1 MNINHPQ
8 IKTLAGLWLAVV
20 IACLPGNKSKIFASG
35 ITLVALGHGLGVASQ
50 SQKIKDTQAQLQT
63 EHVRAL
69 AEVERQLTA
78 SRGEIVSLQSQLKK
92 AIADSENLQVGA
104 KEWQLR
110 IQVLEAALTQAQA
123 EYKNAVAEAKKHI
136 QKELEAQFKEVKDA
150 YYQECLGKI
159 KTRNAEHRRREQF
172 WIAQLTEKDA
182 LLAQK
187 DSFYEGKLQDAIAKF
202 DELIEQYEQ
211 VLNSY
216 HPELKQIQ
224 GLFRQQLQGV
234 VEERD
239 RIYAQLATYHAAKR
253 FTGSTKADHTG
264 NRLISFYLEQGLTV
278 DGERCESHFEFDEI
292 WVRPRT
298 NTIEDLQKHS
308 SAIYQ
313 QFELLTAPEFSIE
326 SGCIKILLRTHS
338 KEKLANTRTIDER
351 PENWLEDVAGN
362 SNHYRISAPTDAGK
376 SVFLDNLVGCLQK
389 IHGDEFRLKLADPK
403 YPFTDWKSHTP
414 DYRGFEQCFQAFRDL
429 DNLIESRLAEAT
441 ADVEAGRPIRNYPA
455 EMFGFDELEILT
467 DEARALD
474 DGAARGKHSME
485 LARLLRKGLKMGR
498 GLTTQKGKGII
509 VAYVTQSPL
518 CSRINLNKDDFDQST
533 NIFIGENIV
542 RALNEELKD
551 KISAKQAAYLQKQYE
566 LRKERGDVYFALV
579 KTSKEAFIATLP
591 TEGYYSSLKLPRL
604 ADLYPHLMDV
614 EEAEEASHIDH
625 QPLINEDCSDSATQA
640 TQPPKPEKIP
650 KVGSVAPNPPCFY
663 CQSIKVKK
671 NGKKRDKQNYK
682 CGDCGKS
689 FTQSLEG

>member
-50 SQKIKDTQAQLQT
+50 SQKFKDTQSELQAQ
-63 EHVRAL
+63 HVRAL
-69 AEVERQLTA
+69 AEVERQLTV

-92 AIADSENLQVGA
+92 AIADSESKNADA

-110 IQVLEAALTQAQA
+110 IEVLNAALTQAQA
-123 EYKNAVAEAKKHI
+123 EYQSGVVEARKLI
-136 QKELEAQFKEVKDA
+136 QQELEAQYQETSDA

-159 KTRNAEHRRREQF
+159 KSRNAEHRRREQF

-187 DSFYEGKLQDAIAKF
+187 DSFYEGKLQEAIAKF

-239 RIYAQLATYHAAKR
+239 RIYAQLASYHAAKR

-298 NTIEDLQKHS
+298 NTIEDLQKYS

-351 PENWLEDVAGN
+351 PENWLEDVARV

-389 IHGDEFRLKLADPK
+389 IHGNEFRLNLADPK

-441 ADVEAGRPIRNYPA
+441 ADVEAGRPIRSYPA

-474 DGAARGKHSME
+474 DGAARGKTSME

-604 ADLYPHLMDV
+604 ADLYPHLL
-614 EEAEEASHIDH
+614 EAEEASQIDP
-625 QPLINEDCSDSATQA
+625 QPLMDEECSDSVPQA
-640 TQPPKPEKIP
+640 TQPPKPEKMP

-689 FTQSLEG
+689 LTQSIDD

>member
-1 MNINHPQ
+1 MSINLKHPQ
-8 IKTLAGLWLAVV
+8 IKTVAGVWLALV

-50 SQKIKDTQAQLQT
+50 SQKFKDSQSELNA

-69 AEVERQLTA
+69 ALADRRLTEAINEVA
-78 SRGEIVSLQSQLKK
+78 SLQSQLKK
-92 AIADSENLQVGA
+92 VIADSESRSTDAQ
-104 KEWQLR
+104 EWQLK
-110 IQVLEAALTQAQA
+110 IEVLEAALTQAKA
-123 EYKNAVAEAKKHI
+123 EYENAVTEAKKHI
-136 QKELEAQFKEVKDA
+136 QQELETQFNQAKDA

-182 LLAQK
+182 QLAQK
-187 DSFYEGKLQDAIAKF
+187 DSFYEGKLQEAIAKF
-202 DELIEQYEQ
+202 DELIQQYEQ

-264 NRLISFYLEQGLTV
+264 NRLISYYLEQGLTV

-351 PENWLEDVAGN
+351 PENWLEDVVRN
-362 SNHYRISAPTDAGK
+362 SNHYRISAPTDSGK
-376 SVFLDNLVGCLQK
+376 SVFL
-389 IHGDEFRLKLADPK
+389 RLRLRRD
-403 YPFTDWKSHTP
+403 TDIC
-414 DYRGFEQCFQAFRDL
+414 R
-429 DNLIESRLAEAT
+429 
-441 ADVEAGRPIRNYPA
+441 
-455 EMFGFDELEILT
+455 
-467 DEARALD
+467 
-474 DGAARGKHSME
+474 
-485 LARLLRKGLKMGR
+485 RK
-498 GLTTQKGKGII
+498 THH
-509 VAYVTQSPL
+509 
-518 CSRINLNKDDFDQST
+518 
-533 NIFIGENIV
+533 
-542 RALNEELKD
+542 
-551 KISAKQAAYLQKQYE
+551 
-566 LRKERGDVYFALV
+566 
-579 KTSKEAFIATLP
+579 KTLH
-591 TEGYYSSLKLPRL
+591 Y
-604 ADLYPHLMDV
+604 D
-614 EEAEEASHIDH
+614 
-625 QPLINEDCSDSATQA
+625 
-640 TQPPKPEKIP
+640 
-650 KVGSVAPNPPCFY
+650 
-663 CQSIKVKK
+663 
-671 NGKKRDKQNYK
+671 
-682 CGDCGKS
+682 
-689 FTQSLEG
+689 